1 VVSLA
6 DEKLNAARRHTRRER
21 RRLGRWLVLHGLE
34 VAAWLAFYVAIRA
47 LVG

>member
-1 VVSLA
+1 MVSIA
-6 DEKLNAARRHTRRER
+6 DEKLNTAPRQSRRER
-21 RRLGRWLVLHGLE
+21 LRSGRWLVLHGLE